1 MKDVVS
7 RFSPVRPKLGLKG
20 SLKRRRKVEDDGE
33 DRGRI
38 REVMSMEALEDD
50 VLNLTHNRSANRSKQ
65 SKNTHMYSSS

>member
-1 MKDVVS
+1 MS

-65 SKNTHMYSSS
+65 SKNMHMYSSS

>member
-1 MKDVVS
+1 MS

-20 SLKRRRKVEDDGE
+20 SLKRRRKVDDEGE

-65 SKNTHMYSSS
+65 SKNMHMYSSS

>member
-1 MKDVVS
+1 MS

-20 SLKRRRKVEDDGE
+20 SLKRRRKGDDEGE

-65 SKNTHMYSSS
+65 SKNMHMYSSS

>member
-1 MKDVVS
+1 M
-7 RFSPVRPKLGLKG
+7 RPKLGLKG
-20 SLKRRRKVEDDGE
+20 SLKRRRKGDDEGE

-65 SKNTHMYSSS
+65 SKNMHMYSSS

>member
-1 MKDVVS
+1 M
-7 RFSPVRPKLGLKG
+7 RPKLGLKG
-20 SLKRRRKVEDDGE
+20 SLKRRRKVDDEGE

-65 SKNTHMYSSS
+65 SKNMHMYSSS